1 MNGSGWK
8 SLAAMAGLMAMFQP
22 AAAQQAGLRTAV
34 VSAREVEQAWA
45 AEGVVEAVRQS
56 SVAAQVPGR
65 ITEMKA
71 DAGQRVA
78 RGQVLARIDDREA
91 AAGQV
96 VTQAQIARIDA
107 EMANARVS
115 LERTRKLVDQKFL
128 SQAALDRAKADF
140 DATGAQLGAA
150 RAAAEQAG
158 AARSHATITAPYAGM
173 IAARQADLGDM
184 AQPGRVLFMMYEPG
198 ALRVLATVPQARLAE
213 IRAQGSAWIELP
225 GKADRIRAKSLTVL
239 PAADPRTHTS
249 SIRVE
254 LPAQVDGAYPGMFAR
269 VYFGAA
275 TARRLVIPSAAVVR
289 RSEVVG
295 AYVVGDGGRIAF
307 RQLRLGE
314 PAGEDGIEV
323 LAGLNDGEKVALEPL
338 KAAQQAKAAQA
349 ARN

>member
-1 MNGSGWK
+1 MKAASVL
-8 SLAAMAGLMAMFQP
+8 SRVALAALL
-22 AAAQQAGLRTAV
+22 AAPVVHAQQAALRTAV
-34 VSAREVEQAWA
+34 VAAREVEQAWA

-91 AAGQV
+91 AAAQV

-158 AARSHATITAPYAGM
+158 AARSHATITAPYAGV

-198 ALRVLATVPQARLAE
+198 ALRVLASVPQARLAE
-213 IRAQGSAWIELP
+213 VKAQGGAWVEVP
-225 GKADRIRAKSLTVL
+225 GRSERIRARAITVL

-249 SIRVE
+249 TVRVE
-254 LPAQVDGAYPGMFAR
+254 LPAQAEGLYPGMFAR
-269 VYFGAA
+269 VFFG
-275 TARRLVIPSAAVVR
+275 TASAKRLVVPAAAVVR

-295 AYVVGDGGRIAF
+295 AYVVGGDGRVAF

-323 LAGLNDGEKVALEPL
+323 LAGINEGETVALEPL
-338 KAAQQAKAAQA
+338 KAAQMAA
-349 ARN
+349 ARQARN